1 MALQS
6 AFKLD
11 YRAAAAAIAGADA
24 PFFIAPV
31 DRGSLQVELYLL
43 VRLDLQQP
51 HSRDE

>member
-11 YRAAAAAIAGADA
+11 YRAAAIGGADA
-24 PFFIAPV
+24 PFFTAPV
-31 DRGSLQVELYLL
+31 DRGSLQVELYRP
-43 VRLDLQQP
+43 VRVDLRQP